1 MNSNDQKIADP
12 RRDDLELES
21 SIKNEE
27 VESSAKPINYKKG
40 FLKELLGLL
49 LIGLMVLVFRSSI
62 VEPFKIP
69 TGSMIPTLRIGD
81 FILVNKFAYGFKLPF
96 SDLSI
101 GGLNLDPVY
110 LFGEKPVLRGDV
122 IVFKY
127 PKDPSINY
135 IKRVIG
141 LPGDVIEIREK
152 KVYVNG
158 EMLELEKLPSRPY
171 MKTMDSKFRDNNL
184 GFFRAKIKG
193 GSFVYQIDN
202 DNFFKVDYQK
212 RTVPKDKY
220 FVMGDNRDFS
230 YDSRYWGMVPKSNIK
245 GKAFLV
251 WLSLNIPE
259 DSEED
264 IEFRSERFGHII
276 N

>member
-1 MNSNDQKIADP
+1 MNSNDQNLTDP
-12 RRDDLELES
+12 RSDEFEIESTKGDLG
-21 SIKNEE
+21 NQP
-27 VESSAKPINYKKG
+27 VTRPVNYKKG
-40 FLKELLGLL
+40 FLRELLGLI
-49 LIGLMVLVFRSSI
+49 LIGFMVLVFRSSL

-81 FILVNKFAYGFKLPF
+81 FILVNKFAYGLKLPF

-101 GGLNLDPVY
+101 GGLNLDPIY
-110 LFGEKPVLRGDV
+110 LFGQKPIQRGDV

-141 LPGDVIEIREK
+141 LPGDVIEIKEK

-158 EMLELEKLPSRPY
+158 DMLDLEKLPSRPY

-184 GFFRAKIKG
+184 AFYKAKIEG
-193 GSFVYQIDN
+193 GSFIYQVDN
-202 DNFFKVDYQK
+202 DNFFKVDYPK

-230 YDSRYWGMVPKSNIK
+230 YDSRYWGMVPRSNIK

-259 DSEED
+259 DSGED
-264 IEFRSERFGHII
+264 IEFRSDRFGHII